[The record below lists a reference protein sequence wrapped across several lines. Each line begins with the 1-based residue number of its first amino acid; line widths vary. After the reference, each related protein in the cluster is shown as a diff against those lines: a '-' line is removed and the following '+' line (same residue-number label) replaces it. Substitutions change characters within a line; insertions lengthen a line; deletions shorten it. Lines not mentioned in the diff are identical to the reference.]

1 MNFKAYLDT
10 QPLNWSN
17 EHMSRISISPI
28 APKPR
33 ARIPRE
39 VPPPTPVKL
48 NGGNG
53 NVKDTLPLWNRRTKN
68 KPRILDLFCCAG
80 GVAMGYSRA
89 GFDIVGVDI
98 DSQPRFPFEF
108 IQADALTLDMEFL
121 KSFDAIHASPP
132 CQSYSD
138 LAKRNGNAHE
148 WPRLVE
154 PVREML
160 TASGK
165 PFVIENVE
173 GAPLINPTVLCGTM
187 FKGLRVIR
195 HRLFETNF
203 PLTAPPHGKH
213 PICHTFDKRKSQYGK
228 TDEMIDFVSVT
239 GGGNCTVRAASDA
252 MGIDWMTKNELN
264 ESIPPVYTEHIGK
277 QLMSYILGVKK

>member
-1 MNFKAYLDT
+1 MKRYEKT
-10 QPLNWSN
+10 
-17 EHMSRISISPI
+17 IT
-28 APKPR
+28 KPR
-33 ARIPRE
+33 TVLLGEDSAPYL
-39 VPPPTPVKL
+39 V
-48 NGGNG
+48 NGHGRYG
-53 NVKDTLPLWNRRTKN
+53 DLKETLPLWNNTKKG

-98 DSQPRFPFEF
+98 NPQPRFPFDF
-108 IQADALTLDMEFL
+108 IQADVLMLDMEFI

-154 PVREML
+154 PVREIL
-160 TASGK
+160 TKSGK

-173 GAPLINPTVLCGTM
+173 GAPLINPTILCGTM
-187 FKGLRVIR
+187 FKGLRVLR

-203 PLTAPPHGKH
+203 PITTPPHGKH
-213 PICHTFDKRKSQYGK
+213 PICHTFDKRKRQYGK
-228 TDEMIDFVSVT
+228 TDEMVDFVSVT

-264 ESIPPVYTEHIGK
+264 EAIPPAYTEHIGK
-277 QLMSYILGVKK
+277 QLMNYIVSQKNDTKIETRNRSFAI